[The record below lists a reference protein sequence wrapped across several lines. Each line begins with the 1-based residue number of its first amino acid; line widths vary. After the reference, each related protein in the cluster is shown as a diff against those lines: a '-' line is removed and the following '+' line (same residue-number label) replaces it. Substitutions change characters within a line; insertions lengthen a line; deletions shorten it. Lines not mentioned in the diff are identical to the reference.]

1 MFLTAK
7 EKDRMASYYRCS
19 RCQHLI
25 SVDDYT
31 QDESY
36 YDIDKRLTLEHKW
49 ERIICDRNIP
59 TGVNE
64 VKEKPVCRTPIGGVI
79 KDVHLERRIV
89 LK

>member
-19 RCQHLI
+19 KCHHLV

-31 QDESY
+31 QNESY
-36 YDIDKRLTLEHKW
+36 YDIDERLTLEHKC
-49 ERIICDRNIP
+49 ERITCDRNVP
-59 TGVNE
+59 VRVNE
-64 VKEKPVCRTPIGGVI
+64 VKEKPVCRTPVGSVI
-79 KDVHLERRIV
+79 KDVHLERRIE